1 MWSLGLLNA
10 VPVLMRFHHLTVYG
24 RASNYSYISLQ
35 APFGMLTANPA
46 LLEFKIPL
54 LKFLSR
60 GSLGAPGGLLADTVL
75 HLKPDFCKLLPH
87 FKIGH

>member
-10 VPVLMRFHHLTVYG
+10 VPVLMRFHHLAVYG

-54 LKFLSR
+54 LKF
-60 GSLGAPGGLLADTVL
+60 
-75 HLKPDFCKLLPH
+75 
-87 FKIGH
+87 